1 MQAIMVHQLGG
12 PEQLVWQAV
21 ADLQPTPHQVR
32 LQTLLTGVN
41 YADVMS
47 RRGGYDAGSTPPFI
61 PGLDAVGQIEAVGTQ
76 ITGLE
81 VGQRVVAFTAG
92 GSYSEQCL
100 ATPDLVYPLP
110 PALSNESVGGLTVLV
125 TAYNL
130 LAWAAR
136 LTPGET
142 VVVHSAAG
150 GVGSTLV
157 QLARLL
163 GADKIIAVVGTAEK
177 ARWVERLQ
185 PDLIINRETA
195 DWATAVRREVGG
207 DGVQVILDSSA
218 GPQLE
223 QGMELLAP
231 FGRMVVYGHASGQ
244 PAQITTPA
252 LHRHNKA
259 VIGYSSGHYRRAR
272 PQALRSSVEAVLG
285 YLLRGELELQIAAR
299 FPLAQAAQAHR
310 LVESGASMGKVLLM
324 VG

>member
-1 MQAIMVHQLGG
+1 MVHQLGD
-12 PEQLVWQAV
+12 PEQLTWQTV
-21 ADLQPTPHQVR
+21 AEPQPAANQVR
-32 LQTLLTGVN
+32 LRTLLTGVN

-47 RRGGYDAGSTPPFI
+47 RRGGYDAGSPPPFI
-61 PGLDAVGQIEAVGTQ
+61 PGLDAVGQVEALGTDV
-76 ITGLE
+76 TGLE
-81 VGQRVVAFTAG
+81 LGQRVVAFTAG

-100 ATPDLVYPLP
+100 ATSDLIYPLP
-110 PALSNESVGGLTVLV
+110 QTLSNEAAGGLTVLV

-163 GADKIIAVVGTAEK
+163 GAGRVIAVVGNAEK
-177 ARWVERLQ
+177 ARWVEQLH
-185 PDLIINRETA
+185 PDRIINRQQEEWVA
-195 DWATAVRREVGG
+195 AVRHWVGPA
-207 DGVQVILDSSA
+207 GVDLILDSSA
-218 GPQLE
+218 GNQLE

-244 PAQITTPA
+244 PAQVSTPA
-252 LHRHNKA
+252 LHRQNKA

-272 PQALRSSVEAVLG
+272 PQALRPSVEAVLG
-285 YLLRGELELQIAAR
+285 YLLRGELRLQIGAR

-310 LVESGASMGKVLLM
+310 LVENGQSVGKVLLT
-324 VG
+324 VE